1 MADQHAA
8 LRRFTTLFPGGFAA
22 VMATGIISIDA
33 RELGWGWIG
42 WVLLAVNVGAWLLLW
57 AAGVGRAVFGG
68 RALVRDL
75 ARHDTGPGFLTL
87 AAGTAVL
94 GGQLVAF
101 QAASWSAAPLF
112 ALAILAWWITLYGFL
127 TGVTKGRIKPSL
139 ERGLSG
145 QWLLLVVATQAL
157 ASLGADLLKEGAAS
171 PVLAFVCYAW
181 VLLGAVYYLLL
192 STIVLYRFAF
202 VAMPPE
208 DVTGSW
214 WINAGAAAVTVLAG
228 GKLMS
233 SGLSIGPFPLRD
245 LLSPV
250 IVAFWADAT
259 FWIPLLLLLFAWKHL
274 IRRRMFRSVLAQW
287 SVVFPLGMYCAAT
300 LELESA
306 YGLGFLRPLAR
317 VVFWVALVTWCV
329 IAGSALRATVR
340 PGWPARQAPR

>member
-1 MADQHAA
+1 MADKHP
-8 LRRFTTLFPGGFAA
+8 LRRFVPLFPGGFAA

-33 RELGWGWIG
+33 RELGWSWIG
-42 WVLLAVNVGAWLLLW
+42 WALLALNVAAWLLLW
-57 AAGVGRAVFGG
+57 AAGIWRTVLGG
-68 RALVRDL
+68 RGLARDL
-75 ARHDTGPGFLTL
+75 TRHETGPGFLTL

-94 GGQLVAF
+94 GSQIVEFQVARW
-101 QAASWSAAPLF
+101 AASPLF
-112 ALAILAWWITLYGFL
+112 ALAILAWWVMLYGFL

-157 ASLGADLLKEGAAS
+157 ASLGADLLDQGDGS

-181 VLLGAVYYLLL
+181 VLLGGVYYLLL

-250 IVAFWADAT
+250 VVAFWADAT

-300 LELESA
+300 LELEA
-306 YGLGFLRPLAR
+306 TYGLGFLRGLAR
-317 VVFWVALVTWCV
+317 VVFWVAFLTWCV
-329 IAGSALRATVR
+329 IAVSALRALVR
-340 PGWPARQAPR
+340 PGWPSQQVSR